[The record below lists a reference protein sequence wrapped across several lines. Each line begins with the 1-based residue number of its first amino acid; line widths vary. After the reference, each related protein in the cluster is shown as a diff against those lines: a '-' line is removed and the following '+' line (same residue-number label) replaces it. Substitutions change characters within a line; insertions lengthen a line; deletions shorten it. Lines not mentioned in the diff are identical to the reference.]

1 MKILVVDTETT
12 GLPLKRDAS
21 VLQTSLWPSVV
32 QLSFILYDTE
42 QNKSLTCQDHI
53 IKIPDSVTMS
63 KESEK
68 IHGITRSMMLR
79 KGIDIAEAL
88 DYFDKAMQDADTV
101 VAHNLSFDK
110 CVLMVEAKR
119 LNRPQ
124 YFTNNGRGI
133 KEYCTMKNTRKDCNI
148 LATRKD
154 GTTFVKSPK
163 LVELH
168 EYLFNTT
175 PNNLH
180 NAMADILVCLR
191 CYMKKVHDKDILSN
205 AQSSIARLFR
215 LYCT

>member
-1 MKILVVDTETT
+1 MIVLVVDTETT

-21 VLQTSLWPSVV
+21 VLQTSLWPHIV

-53 IKIPDSVTMS
+53 IQIPDSVTMS

-68 IHGITRSMMLR
+68 IHGITRSMMNR
-79 KGIDIAEAL
+79 KGISIAEAL
-88 DYFDKAMQDADTV
+88 DYFDKAINKADVV

-110 CVLMVEAKR
+110 RLLMVEARR
-119 LNRPQ
+119 LKRPQ
-124 YFTNNGRGI
+124 YFTKNGRGI
-133 KEYCTMKNTRKDCNI
+133 KEYCTMKNTRNDCN
-148 LATRKD
+148 LVTTRKD

-168 EYLFNTT
+168 KYLFKTT

-205 AQSSIARLFR
+205 AQSSISRLFR